1 VSNDL
6 ILTKINAA
14 LMIVLVVSGPALLA
28 AVLIGFG
35 VGLLQALTQIQDQ
48 SLPQAIKLIVVLLLL
63 LLLIGPLLSLQIY
76 DQARA
81 LFEDFPALTR

>member
-1 VSNDL
+1 MTNEV

-14 LMIVLVVSGPALLA
+14 LMTVLIVSGPALLA

-76 DQARA
+76 DQALT